1 MKTICELKIANILLI
16 FLAAFTTLETLAQE
30 DAGHHEGNNEFKIN
44 VGSLLVD
51 FPELSYEHIINE
63 ESSVGISIAFPLDK
77 EISYRFMIYPN
88 YRIYFGK
95 KRAAGFFIE
104 ANSAIFSQQI
114 QGSGYL
120 ELGNVNKDGSKM
132 GIGLGLAIGG
142 KFLTKK
148 GFIGELYIGGG
159 RNFMNTDYIDNGYP
173 RIGISIGKRF

>member
-1 MKTICELKIANILLI
+1 MKTKFKLKIEQILFI
-16 FLAAFTTLETLAQE
+16 FLATFTTLGTLAQE
-30 DAGHHEGNNEFKIN
+30 ETVQHDGNNEFKIN

-104 ANSAIFSQQI
+104 ANSAIFSQQE
-114 QGSGYL
+114 QRSTFTLNENAGT
-120 ELGNVNKDGSKM
+120 NVNKM
-132 GIGLGLAIGG
+132 GLGLGLAIGG

-159 RNFMNTDYIDNGYP
+159 RNFMNTDKIDSGYP